1 MAFDVVAAAVLPMF
15 CSARRSPIRGEALAS
30 AWSAAVERANLLP
43 RTCEVVVLLLL
54 AMVLVVLLL
63 LELLLLSV
71 RLVCC
76 LDTSAARVGT

>member
-1 MAFDVVAAAVLPMF
+1 MAVDVVAAAVLLVF
-15 CSARRSPIRGEALAS
+15 CSAGRSPIRRGALAS
-30 AWSAAVERANLLP
+30 AWNTAVERVNLVP

-54 AMVLVVLLL
+54 AMVLVG
-63 LELLLLSV
+63 LLLLSV